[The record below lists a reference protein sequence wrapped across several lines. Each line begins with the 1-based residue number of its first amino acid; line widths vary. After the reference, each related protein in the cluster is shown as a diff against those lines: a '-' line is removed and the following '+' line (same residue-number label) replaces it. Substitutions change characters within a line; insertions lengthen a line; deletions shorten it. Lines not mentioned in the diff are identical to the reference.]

1 MDVIFGAF
9 AQVVPDRL
17 AACPASGGP
26 IMNVNSVD
34 DRTGR
39 RVVASINPIS
49 GGAGGNPA
57 EDGADGSGANSSF
70 LKNTPV
76 EINEAEVPI
85 RILRYGLA
93 RDSAGAGRH
102 RGGLATELEF
112 QIFAPN
118 TKITARNR
126 DRTRFAAWG
135 VQGGR
140 AGGPSAF
147 IRNPGRDNEENLG
160 NTDILTVD
168 PGDVIYVACGG
179 AGGWGPPWERPAE
192 AVVLDV
198 ARGFVSPAR
207 AASDYGVVLNGG
219 LIDEAA
225 TKARRDAMRAAAK
238 GGFFD
243 YGSERDAFEAVWT
256 KANYDALTASLAALP
271 THWRFFIKSRV
282 FTAMNELTAEDQRRE
297 AEEHEKPRVHRH
309 PRGDRADAGL
319 ATRAWRESAGC
330 R

>member
-1 MDVIFGAF
+1 
-9 AQVVPDRL
+9 
-17 AACPASGGP
+17 
-26 IMNVNSVD
+26 MNVNSVD

-39 RVVASINPIS
+39 RVVASIDPIS

-57 EDGADGSGANSSF
+57 EDGTDGSGANSSF

-93 RDSAGAGRH
+93 RDSAGAGRF

-112 QIFAPN
+112 QVFAPN

-126 DRTRFAAWG
+126 DRSRFAAWG
-135 VQGGR
+135 VKGGR

-147 IRNPGRDNEENLG
+147 IRNPGRNNEVNLG

-168 PGDVIYVACGG
+168 PGDIIYVACGG
-179 AGGWGPPWERPAE
+179 AGGWGPAWERPAD

-198 ARGFVSPAR
+198 ARGFVSPQGAAR
-207 AASDYGVVLNGG
+207 DYGVVVAGG
-219 LIDEAA
+219 KIDKAA
-225 TKARRDAMRAAAK
+225 TKARRAAMRAAAT

-243 YGSERDAFEAVWT
+243 YGSAREAYEAVWT
-256 KANYDALTASLAALP
+256 RANYDALTAGLAALP

-282 FTAMNELTAEDQRRE
+282 FAAMDALGDAEQKSADVGDMLRRITAEFPQLV
-297 AEEHEKPRVHRH
+297 KSP
-309 PRGDRADAGL
+309 
-319 ATRAWRESAGC
+319 
-330 R
+330 